1 MNFGE
6 EIRKARISKGYTQ
19 ANLALKSG
27 MTQPQIARIENNDT
41 QPRISTLIK
50 ISNALDLKLVIE
62 FK

>member
-41 QPRISTLIK
+41 QPRINTLIK